1 MFMQFKQLTLS
12 LCIFGLSA
20 ASFAQTT
27 LVKSKQ
33 NVEEYKLDN
42 GFRVVLAPND
52 KENKIFINTIYLTG
66 SLNDPQGKSGLAHL
80 LEHYTFKGTQNV
92 KGRRIPTPFRSI
104 YVNDECEHGL
114 LFNQIHQY
122 CPSRKNS
129 TRSSA
134 VP

>member
-12 LCIFGLSA
+12 LCILGLSA

-33 NVEEYKLDN
+33 NIEEYKLDN

-80 LEHYTFKGTQNV
+80 LEHLAFKGT
-92 KGRRIPTPFRSI
+92 KK
-104 YVNDECEHGL
+104 C
-114 LFNQIHQY
+114 
-122 CPSRKNS
+122 
-129 TRSSA
+129 
-134 VP
+134 